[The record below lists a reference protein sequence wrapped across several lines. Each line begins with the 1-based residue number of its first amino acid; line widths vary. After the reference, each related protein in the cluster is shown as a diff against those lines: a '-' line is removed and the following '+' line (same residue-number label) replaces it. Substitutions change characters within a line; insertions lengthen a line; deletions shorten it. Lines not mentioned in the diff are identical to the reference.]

1 MRAKLLLTVF
11 LLLPLVAVADEKP
24 VPDLGVF
31 QQQLAEILEA
41 NDIPG
46 AGIALIREG
55 EVIWAGGVGYAA
67 LDPEKPVLPA
77 TRFRIGSVTK
87 IFTALAVLK
96 LVEEGR
102 LSLDQPV
109 RDIAPE
115 VPIANPWHETHPVT
129 VAQLLEHTAG
139 FDDMHFRN
147 MSTDARLPVSL
158 LPILERV
165 EDELE
170 VRWQPGV
177 KHSYSNP
184 GYAVAGYL
192 IEKISGQP
200 FHEYVE
206 KELLDTIGMPAT
218 VWGVPDD
225 NDLAQGYTPSGAL
238 RPVPPR
244 AILLYP
250 AGELSSSPLE
260 MARLVQLLL
269 RRGEVDGR
277 RVISSEHVDRM
288 EMAHTTRAARH
299 GFQNGYGLGNYVSF
313 RNGFRIHGH
322 NGGLDGFLAE
332 LGYSPEHDFGYVVMI
347 NRADPGAL
355 RVLSEHAVDFI
366 SAGAEVVEPGAR
378 DGEGAVLPAGI
389 TGCFRKTNPRNELL
403 HGIEWLIQVS
413 CVDTEEGRAVLRHPV
428 LPKVTALL
436 PVRDTLLRES
446 SMAWPTAVFMQE
458 PGMDDALDW
467 SWIYLERSSK
477 LAVTL
482 PWIVAGI
489 SILLMLSTL
498 ILFPVWLGL
507 WWKQSF
513 RKVPA
518 LTTSAWPLLA
528 SLLFAFTIIAAL
540 QLELGLL
547 DSVNR
552 VTASIFAGGV
562 AFALASFYGV
572 FNVLRQWRAGI
583 HPFAKWHTLLAAL
596 ACTAVALYLV
606 YWRLVPLRLWAW

>member
-1 MRAKLLLTVF
+1 MF
-11 LLLPLVAVADEKP
+11 LLAAVFAFHSAVADEA
-24 VPDLGVF
+24 VPDLAAF
-31 QQQLAEILEA
+31 QQQVAEILEA

-46 AGIALIREG
+46 AGIALVREG

-67 LDPEKPVLPA
+67 FEPERHVIPA

-87 IFTALAVLK
+87 MFTAMAVLK
-96 LVEEGR
+96 LAEQGR
-102 LSLDQPV
+102 LALDQPV
-109 RDIAPE
+109 HELAPD
-115 VPIANPWHETHPVT
+115 VPIANPWHDTHPVT
-129 VAQLLEHTAG
+129 VAHLLEHTAG

-147 MSTDARLPVSL
+147 MSTDDSLPDSL
-158 LPILERV
+158 LPVLERI
-165 EDELE
+165 EAELE

-184 GYAVAGYL
+184 GYAIAGYL
-192 IEKISGQP
+192 VEKISGQP
-200 FHEYVE
+200 FHAYVE
-206 KELLDTIGMPAT
+206 TELLNDIGMPNTA
-218 VWGVPDD
+218 WGVPGDD
-225 NDLAQGYTPSGAL
+225 AFAQGYSPGRAP
-238 RPVPPR
+238 RAVPPR

-250 AGELSSSPLE
+250 AGELSSSPKE

-269 RRGEVDGR
+269 RRGEIDGA
-277 RVISSEHVDRM
+277 RVISAEHVGRM
-288 EMAHTTRAARH
+288 ETGRTTRAARH
-299 GFQNGYGLGNYVSF
+299 GFENGYGLGNYVSF

-322 NGGLDGFLAE
+322 NGGLAGFMAE

-366 SAGAEVVEPGAR
+366 SGDAEAPVPGTR
-378 DGEGAVLPAGI
+378 DNVNTELPADLA
-389 TGCFRKTNPRNELL
+389 GCFRKTNPRNELL
-403 HGIEWLIQVS
+403 HGIEWLVQVS
-413 CVDTEEGRAVLRHPV
+413 CVNKEDGRAVLRHPV

-436 PVRDTLLRES
+436 PVRDGLLRES
-446 SMAWPTAVFMQE
+446 GMACPIAVFMQDAGE
-458 PGMDDALDW
+458 VDALDW
-467 SWIYLERSSK
+467 SWVYLERSSK

-482 PWIVAGI
+482 PWIVAI
-489 SILLMLSTL
+489 ASLLLMVSTL

-528 SLLFAFTIIAAL
+528 SLLFAFIVVAAL

-547 DSVNR
+547 DSVNT
-552 VTASIFAGGV
+552 VTASVFVGGV
-562 AFALASFYGV
+562 AFALASFYGLY
-572 FNVLRQWRAGI
+572 NVLRQWNAGI
-583 HPFAKWHTLLAAL
+583 HVFAKWHTLLAAL
-596 ACTAVALYLV
+596 ACSVVALYLV